1 MNVTIAFDRL
11 VSHHIP
17 VTAESSA
24 ELVQHTPGDQPWY
37 ALLVDGRHYD
47 LILWKHTLGRPETET
62 AIAEALATVQAAIAT
77 ASAPAI
83 DSAQPA
89 PLGARYQYGTSIAH
103 WSGIVHHAGGFMSH
117 EQTIAGITWVKL
129 YHGMP
134 GCCAYVAQF
143 RKRKQLVHYVT
154 GQRFGTIAAAIAF
167 YQRSA
172 ER

>member
-24 ELVQHTPGDQPWY
+24 ELVEHTPGEQPWY

-47 LILWKHTLGRPETET
+47 LILWKHTIGRPETET
-62 AIAEALATVQAAIAT
+62 ALQQALAAVQAAIAS
-77 ASAPAI
+77 ASTG
-83 DSAQPA
+83 DSATPQVA
-89 PLGARYQYGTSIAH
+89 PLGPRYQYGSSIAH
-103 WSGIVHHAGGFMSH
+103 WSGIVHHEGGFMSH
-117 EQTIAGITWVKL
+117 EQTIAGITWVQL
-129 YHGMP
+129 YHGTP

-154 GQRFGTIAAAIAF
+154 GRRFATIETAIAF
-167 YQRSA
+167 YTKEHTS
-172 ER
+172 